1 MVNQPEGA
9 MARLTAKFLIRVS
22 RLERWVAEKR
32 KSRRPV
38 PLVGE
43 PSVLSALET
52 YLATGEV
59 PLERAYPMLQIV
71 SHRISNF
78 HNTPF
83 KLEVRITG
91 GGDDYGALCRHLER
105 LMGKSI
111 HGVKLSVS
119 SDLP

>member
-1 MVNQPEGA
+1 

-22 RLERWVAEKR
+22 PLERWVAEKR

-78 HNTPF
+78 HDTPF

>member
-1 MVNQPEGA
+1 
-9 MARLTAKFLIRVS
+9 
-22 RLERWVAEKR
+22 
-32 KSRRPV
+32 
-38 PLVGE
+38 
-43 PSVLSALET
+43 LSALET

-78 HNTPF
+78 HDTPF